1 MSNNNNFNLN
11 TKVVLTNEQLQYVQA
26 KLYEI
31 AEGLEQIK
39 QKTPQNDSVLLHK
52 IVDRVDH
59 DVFRI
64 MQYAGG
70 VGDIDDFCGNDDG
83 GGCVCHN

>member
-11 TKVVLTNEQLQYVQA
+11 TKVVLTNEQLQCVQA

-52 IVDRVDH
+52 IIDGVDH

-70 VGDIDDFCGNDDG
+70 VGDVDEFCGNDG